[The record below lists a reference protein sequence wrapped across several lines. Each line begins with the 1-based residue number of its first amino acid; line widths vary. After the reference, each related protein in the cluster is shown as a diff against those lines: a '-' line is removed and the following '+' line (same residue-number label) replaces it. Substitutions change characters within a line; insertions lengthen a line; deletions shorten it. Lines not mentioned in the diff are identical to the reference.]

1 MKKKLILVA
10 LVSAL
15 VLSACG
21 DKAVSVTN
29 LGAADFQTKSQT
41 AGVVT
46 IDVRTPD
53 EYNAGHIKGAINIDV
68 DSANFDSDIA
78 KLNKSTTYAVYCH
91 SGRRSG
97 IATEK
102 MAKTK
107 FTSIY
112 NLSDGIQVWM
122 ALGLPLVRTT

>member
-1 MKKKLILVA
+1 MKKKLIFVA

-29 LGAADFQTKSQT
+29 LGPTDFQTKSQT

-68 DSANFDSDIA
+68 DSATFDSDIS

-107 FTSIY
+107 FTSIF
-112 NLSDGIQVWM
+112 NLADGIQVWM
-122 ALGLPLVRTT
+122 ASGLPLVRTT